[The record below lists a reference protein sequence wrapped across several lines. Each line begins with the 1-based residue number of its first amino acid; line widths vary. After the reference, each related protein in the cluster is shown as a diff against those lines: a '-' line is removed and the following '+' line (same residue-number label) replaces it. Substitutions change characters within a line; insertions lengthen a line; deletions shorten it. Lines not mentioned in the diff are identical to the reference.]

1 MFRVKEM
8 APDKLA
14 GLSRGP
20 NESRHCHNSN
30 TPGGIPVNTSKQKVW
45 VEGKVVGSLQGNT
58 FTKRVKGSKHQLRKP
73 PAWCISKEA
82 FSQEILPNVARIV
95 VEDTENRRYYECST
109 QTFETHSFE
118 IQRGSY
124 EPQLALTL
132 NFWQVSNTEYNQLT
146 LWGEH
151 EW

>member
-1 MFRVKEM
+1 MLDF
-8 APDKLA
+8 
-14 GLSRGP
+14 
-20 NESRHCHNSN
+20 NC
-30 TPGGIPVNTSKQKVW
+30 SKNRELIKVG
-45 VEGKVVGSLQGNT
+45 ERVVGCLQDNT
-58 FTKRVKGSKHQLRKP
+58 FTKRVRGSKHQLRKP

-82 FSQEILPNVARIV
+82 FIQEILPNISRIV
-95 VEDTENRRYYECST
+95 VEDTENGRYYECST

-132 NFWQVSNTEYNQLT
+132 NFWQVSNTGHDQLT